1 MATQFLLKL
10 NIKMQ
15 YKHDNMKQPSH

>member
-10 NIKMQ
+10 NVKMQ
-15 YKHDNMKQPSH
+15 YKRDNIKILSH